1 MFWEAAKVILSVYV
15 TKLAASQL
23 NGGIKMIILAQIFV
37 LHESNTNTAF
47 TNGSVPCI
55 KQ

>member
-1 MFWEAAKVILSVYV
+1 M

-23 NGGIKMIILAQIFV
+23 NGGIKMIKLAQIFE
-37 LHESNTNTAF
+37 LYESNTNTIFA
-47 TNGSVPCI
+47 NGNVPCI